1 MVSPD
6 HVRVEIAFE
15 GGQTISLL
23 VSGVDA
29 DALEEALE
37 SGREDAL
44 SVEAEG
50 GRYTVN
56 LRHVIYLKRFER
68 ESRVGFGNP

>member
-1 MVSPD
+1 MASAE
-6 HVRVEIAFE
+6 HARVEIAFD

-29 DALEEALE
+29 DALEEGLE
-37 SGREDAL
+37 SRREEAL

-50 GRYTVN
+50 GRYTIN
-56 LRHVIYLKRFER
+56 LRRVIYLKRFER
-68 ESRVGFGNP
+68 DSRVGFGN

>member
-1 MVSPD
+1 MASAE
-6 HVRVEIAFE
+6 HAHVEIAFD
-15 GGQTISLL
+15 GGQTISLV

-29 DALEEALE
+29 DALEEGLE
-37 SGREDAL
+37 SGREEAI

-56 LRHVIYLKRFER
+56 LRRIVYLKRFER
-68 ESRVGFGNP
+68 GSRVGFGNQ

>member
-1 MVSPD
+1 MASPE

-15 GGQTISLL
+15 GGQTISLA

-29 DALEEALE
+29 DALEERLE
-37 SGREDAL
+37 SGRDDAL
-44 SVEAEG
+44 SVEAES
-50 GRYTVN
+50 GRYTIN

-68 ESRVGFGNP
+68 ESRVGFGNT